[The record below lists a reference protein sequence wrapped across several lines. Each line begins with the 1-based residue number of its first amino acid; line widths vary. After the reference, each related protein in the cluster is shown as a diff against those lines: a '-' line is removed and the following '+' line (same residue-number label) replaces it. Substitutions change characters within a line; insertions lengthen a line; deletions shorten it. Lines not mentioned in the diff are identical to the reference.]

1 MKASRDSG
9 AARRRWEDGRYV
21 ARRRQ
26 PHQAGEAAR
35 LAQLDALREALEEAG
50 DDLMHLMQLCAAL
63 RLLVQDNAAGH
74 VVDVVHSMVCHLL
87 DDVGQCLNTQFQPL
101 DKGEQL

>member
-1 MKASRDSG
+1 MKASRDRG
-9 AARRRWEDGRYV
+9 AVQRRWEDGRYV

-26 PHQAGEAAR
+26 PRQTGEAAR
-35 LAQLDALREALEEAG
+35 LAQLDALREALEKAG

-63 RLLVQDNAAGH
+63 QLLVQDVAAGH
-74 VVDVVHSMVCHLL
+74 VADAAHSMVCHLL

-101 DKGEQL
+101 AKGEQA